1 MNTRLQ
7 QFLNLENLTSARFAD
22 IMNIQR
28 SNVSHLLSGR
38 NKPSWDFIQRFAVK
52 FPNISTDWLLFG
64 KGKPYR
70 EASAT
75 STTPNSTNFS
85 HSDHIL
91 SSSAPVTDDIFAP
104 VSSEPVEFSIDGD
117 DEIVDSGVLDTADA
131 PKSTQNS
138 PISRPK
144 SVRRITLYYSDGT
157 FEEFFPR

>member
-70 EASAT
+70 ESAT
-75 STTPNSTNFS
+75 TPSAPNSP
-85 HSDHIL
+85 II
-91 SSSAPVTDDIFAP
+91 DDIFAP
-104 VSSEPVEFSIDGD
+104 TAEAPVEFSIDGN
-117 DEIVDSGVLDTADA
+117 DEIGDSSVLVASDS
-131 PKSTQNS
+131 PKIPQNT

-157 FEEFFPR
+157 FQEFFPR